1 MTTYK
6 DSGVDVAAG
15 DTASKA
21 AYNAAA
27 STFASRKGMIGA
39 PVFEEGGYAGLLD
52 MGDYYLVMTDDGT
65 GTKIDVAL
73 AAGNC
78 KTLGSDLLAMVTDDA
93 VCTGAE
99 VIAVSNTIDI
109 AKVDPKII
117 GDLMEGLSNACSKQ
131 KIVIPAGEIAEVP
144 GAVHSA
150 TWSATA
156 VGIVAKDRV
165 INTRTIAPGD
175 AVIAL
180 KENGARSNGFSLIRK
195 ILSEKFGAHWWK
207 EGQEGQ
213 KGQKGQT
220 WGDLVLTPSVVYHSA
235 ILELIG
241 RHGKKRA
248 INVRGMAHIT
258 GGGIPSKFR
267 RVLKHSNCGASLD
280 NLFAPPEWLT
290 EIAVMGNVATEECY
304 KTWCMGN
311 GMLIVVDPEDAKNT
325 LAIVKK
331 NHLEAQV
338 CGSITEDPAI
348 LVHGYDGSLMK
359 FRAS

>member
-6 DSGVDVAAG
+6 DSGVDIAAG
-15 DTASKA
+15 DTASRA
-21 AYNAAA
+21 AYAAA
-27 STFASRKGMIGA
+27 AKNFASRKGMIGA
-39 PVFEEGGYAGLLD
+39 PVFEVGGYAGFLD

-109 AKVDPKII
+109 AKVDPKVI
-117 GDLMEGLSNACSKQ
+117 GDLMQGLSDACSAQ

-156 VGIVAKDRV
+156 IGIVAKDRV
-165 INTRTIAPGD
+165 INTGTIAVGD

-180 KENGARSNGFSLIRK
+180 RENGARSNGFSLIRK
-195 ILSEKFGAHWWK
+195 ILSEKIGKEWWN
-207 EGQEGQ
+207 EPANQ
-213 KGQKGQT
+213 KTNKPTNNT

-241 RHGKKRA
+241 RYGKKPT
-248 INVRGMAHIT
+248 INVKAISHIT
-258 GGGIPSKFR
+258 GGGIGSKFR
-267 RVLKHSNCGASLD
+267 RVLKKTGLGADLTD
-280 NLFAPPEWLT
+280 LFDPPAWLT
-290 EIAVMGNVATEECY
+290 EIAAMGNVATEECY

-311 GMLIVVDPEDAKNT
+311 GMLIVVDPNNAQEAITHLKKSGIEAKV
-325 LAIVKK
+325 AG
-331 NHLEAQV
+331 E
-338 CGSITEDPAI
+338 ITEDPAI
-348 LVHGYDGSLMK
+348 IVHAHDKSILN
-359 FRAS
+359 FR